1 MTRVDCLTPSPTNCR
16 LFCVRAPGLFAV
28 TALMFSC
35 LVDEAARLGA
45 FQPAISGVLDL
56 LMLLYR

>member
-1 MTRVDCLTPSPTNCR
+1 MTRVDAITNKLSYVLCAGSR
-16 LFCVRAPGLFAV
+16 LV

-35 LVDEAARLGA
+35 LVDEAARLGG

-56 LMLLYR
+56 LMVLYH